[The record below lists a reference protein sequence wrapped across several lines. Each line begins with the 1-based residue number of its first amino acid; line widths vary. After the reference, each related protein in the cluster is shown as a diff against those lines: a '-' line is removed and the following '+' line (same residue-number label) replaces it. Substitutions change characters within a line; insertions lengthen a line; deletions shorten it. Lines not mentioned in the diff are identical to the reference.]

1 MSESYTS
8 RAVILGAAFCILS
21 AAAVYAGWNKETVA
35 SAGDVGEGCSLAVD
49 RWGRPHISYVDKTQ
63 SKVMYAR
70 YTGSTW
76 EFETVASDVNVIRN
90 TALDLD
96 SFDRPHVLF
105 SDINKQ
111 ELTYAYKSGSTWVKQ
126 QVEAGVGLGY
136 YLSINVLGSTPRVT
150 YIKQPGS
157 TASLRYAYRESGTW
171 TAENATGVA
180 GGYSNTL
187 IVDSSD
193 RPRVVFATTDTVI
206 FATRSSSGWTYDSL
220 AAGTDPDAFLGP
232 DDMLHVSFA
241 DVDNSRLNY
250 AVAKIGSSW
259 KFENI
264 KEAVG
269 EPAFTQITVNA
280 AGDVFISYF
289 NFSNH
294 NLRVVY
300 KQGGTWTP
308 EVVATGAYVG
318 LPNSMAMGGNGYP
331 LIAFYDSDNG
341 DLKLARYVIS
351 DIELDYF
358 VAARAHGAVQLHWAA
373 AEGQNLAGFNLY
385 RAAPEGERVKVNA
398 ELITGASP
406 FRYRDAGARADA
418 AYEYWLEAV
427 TLGGAAETF
436 GPARVPAASKGRA
449 FALYQNVPNPCTAAA
464 TFAFELAEATDV
476 TLVIYDI
483 TGRKVD
489 EAAKGWFPAGRHEI
503 PFELTLPPGVY
514 VYRLD
519 AGGES
524 AARKMVVAR

>member
-1 MSESYTS
+1 MRISYLS
-8 RAVILGAAFCILS
+8 RAVLIGAALSLS
-21 AAAVYAGWNKETVA
+21 AAAYASWKKETVA
-35 SAGDVGEGCSLAVD
+35 SAGDVGEGCSLAID

-70 YTGSTW
+70 HTGSTW
-76 EFETVASDVNVIRN
+76 EFETVASDVDVIRN

-136 YLSINVLGSTPRVT
+136 YLSINALGADPRVT
-150 YIKQPGS
+150 YIRQPGT

-171 TAENATGVA
+171 NPESATSVV

-193 RPRVVFATTDTVI
+193 RPRAVFATTDSVI
-206 FATRSSSGWTYDSL
+206 FATRYSSGWTYDSL
-220 AAGTDPDAFLGP
+220 AGGTDPDAFLGP
-232 DDMLHVSFA
+232 EDMLHVSFA
-241 DVDNSRLNY
+241 DADNSRLNY
-250 AVAKIGSSW
+250 AVAKIGGSW

-264 KEAVG
+264 NEAVG
-269 EPAFTQITVNA
+269 KPAFTQISVNA

-289 NFSNH
+289 NFGRH
-294 NLRVVY
+294 DLRVVY
-300 KQGGTWTP
+300 KRGGTWTH
-308 EVVATGAYVG
+308 EIVATGNYVG

-358 VAARAHGAVQLHWAA
+358 IAARAKGAVQLRWATGDGA
-373 AEGQNLAGFNLY
+373 GLAGFNLY
-385 RAAPEGERVKVNA
+385 RAAREGERVKVNA
-398 ELITGASP
+398 ELMTGASP

-418 AYEYWLEAV
+418 TYEYWLEV
-427 TLGGAAETF
+427 IPLGGAAEIF
-436 GPARVPAASKGRA
+436 GPARVPAANNGRA
-449 FALYQNVPNPCTAAA
+449 FALAQNVPNPCTSVATFGFELPEAADV
-464 TFAFELAEATDV
+464 TFAFYDV
-476 TLVIYDI
+476 
-483 TGRKVD
+483 TGRKVY
-489 EAAKGWFPAGRHEI
+489 EAEPGWYSAGRHEV
-503 PFELTLPPGVY
+503 PLDLALPPGVY
-514 VYRLD
+514 VYRLN